1 MKHDL
6 HGIIPSKL
14 STRVIAHLVDLIITS
29 VAFSPVYL
37 LVSSLISSLP
47 PFLLTILVSSYLI
60 LLILYF
66 VIFEGISSTSP
77 GKRLLGLYVI
87 SLDDM
92 TEIGFRKAFARNVMR
107 LSDMATLYLVT
118 LFSRAGM
125 RIGDIA
131 ANTIVVSRELLSLEV
146 PRGNDPISRDV
157 RSGIEISLLALTE
170 EKLSITSKD
179 AKEKLIKYIERYE
192 DLPSYRRIYEELEE
206 FESTEEARRIAAAM
220 IVNPPLGSKLLGI
233 QDLIEIYERAS
244 RLCYYIESRDLLKKR
259 ANLMKGL
266 INIKSRSPRVSELIS
281 VFREAPTEFRRI
293 IPYFAISL
301 VIFLISAAIAYVE
314 RPIWVKELI
323 RELFGRGSGELSIS
337 QTLLLLIILLNNVR
351 VALSLVGTSP
361 LIFMPFL
368 VLVANGALVGV
379 AITLSQRPEIQT
391 LMYLLPHGVPELTA
405 IFITSSIAMW
415 LVKEMISPTDGD
427 RYSSLR
433 KVVMSSLDLMVLTIL
448 LLMYAAVVES
458 FVTARIAEHIP
469 TALAFSITE
478 GIVIYTYLLLLGT
491 KKKD

>member
-6 HGIIPSKL
+6 HGIVPSKL
-14 STRVIAHLVDLIITS
+14 SIRAIAHLVDLVLTLI
-29 VAFSPVYL
+29 AFSPLYL
-37 LVSSLISSLP
+37 LLSSLISSLP
-47 PFLLTILVSSYLI
+47 PFFLTILMSSYLI

-92 TEIGFRKAFARNVMR
+92 AGIGFRKAFARNVMR
-107 LSDMATLYLVT
+107 FSDIATLYLVT
-118 LFSRAGM
+118 LFSKDGM

-146 PRGNDPISRDV
+146 PRGSDSLSRDV

-170 EKLSITSKD
+170 EKLSLTDKD
-179 AKEKLIKYIERYE
+179 TKERLLRYIERYE
-192 DLPSYRRIYEELEE
+192 DLPLYGMIYGELEE
-206 FESTEEARRIAAAM
+206 FQSTEEAKRIAAAM
-220 IVNPPLGSKLLGI
+220 IVNPPLGTKLLGI
-233 QDLIEIYERAS
+233 SGIVELYERAS
-244 RLCYYIESRDLLKKR
+244 TLCYYIESRDLLKKR
-259 ANLMKGL
+259 VDLMKGL
-266 INIKSRSPRVSELIS
+266 ISIKSRPPKISELIN
-281 VFREAPTEFRRI
+281 VFRGAPTEFRRI

-314 RPIWVKELI
+314 RPVWVRDLI
-323 RELFGRGSGELSIS
+323 KELFGRGSGELSIS

-351 VALSLVGTSP
+351 VALSLIGTSP

-368 VLVANGALVGV
+368 VLIANGALVGV
-379 AITLSQRPEIQT
+379 AITLSQKPEIQT

-415 LVKEMISPTDGD
+415 LVREMVSPTDGD

-433 KVVMSSLDLMVLTIL
+433 KVVMGSLDLMVLTIL
-448 LLMYAAVVES
+448 LLIYAAIVES
-458 FVTARIAEHIP
+458 FVTASIAEHIP
-469 TALAFSITE
+469 TALAFSIVE
-478 GIVIYTYLLLLGT
+478 GVAIYAYLLLLRVR
-491 KKKD
+491 KED

>member
-1 MKHDL
+1 MLTKTSDGSLMK
-6 HGIIPSKL
+6 
-14 STRVIAHLVDLIITS
+14 
-29 VAFSPVYL
+29 
-37 LVSSLISSLP
+37 
-47 PFLLTILVSSYLI
+47 
-60 LLILYF
+60 
-66 VIFEGISSTSP
+66 
-77 GKRLLGLYVI
+77 
-87 SLDDM
+87 
-92 TEIGFRKAFARNVMR
+92 
-107 LSDMATLYLVT
+107 
-118 LFSRAGM
+118 
-125 RIGDIA
+125 
-131 ANTIVVSRELLSLEV
+131 
-146 PRGNDPISRDV
+146 
-157 RSGIEISLLALTE
+157 
-170 EKLSITSKD
+170 SI
-179 AKEKLIKYIERYE
+179 
-192 DLPSYRRIYEELEE
+192 
-206 FESTEEARRIAAAM
+206 
-220 IVNPPLGSKLLGI
+220 GSKHII
-233 QDLIEIYERAS
+233 QS
-244 RLCYYIESRDLLKKR
+244 RTLQ
-259 ANLMKGL
+259 GL

-491 KKKD
+491 RKKD